1 MFSCILS
8 SKPALIG
15 FLRCCFAVLRPIRA
29 PLHNLYPF
37 VHPKVVPVLPQFA
50 PQRINRYEQLSFHFV
65 FGMFSSYVFFKESHR
80 KSACVIDNALSGSLL
95 KSKWIGD

>member
-8 SKPALIG
+8 SKPALSG
-15 FLRCCFAVLRPIRA
+15 FLRCCFAVHRPIWA

-50 PQRINRYEQLSFHFV
+50 SQRINRN
-65 FGMFSSYVFFKESHR
+65 
-80 KSACVIDNALSGSLL
+80 D
-95 KSKWIGD
+95 